1 MVDNTNN
8 INNNH
13 RSRTRKIVEEFVSCL
28 FRGEKVMPI
37 LHYAP
42 LSPPCRSVLLL
53 GRILNIDFDL
63 RLVDVLKGDNM
74 KPEFIEVC
82 VCVCVCARSFN
93 QFLKINNKNLALFAH
108 VLV

>member
-1 MVDNTNN
+1 MVDKSK
-8 INNNH
+8 INYNH
-13 RSRTRKIVEEFVSCL
+13 SRTRTPTRTRKIVEEFVSCL

-63 RLVDVLKGDNM
+63 RVVDVLKGDNM

-82 VCVCVCARSFN
+82 FSRKYLFN
-93 QFLKINNKNLALFAH
+93 IWHQKKKSI
-108 VLV
+108 

>member
-1 MVDNTNN
+1 MVDKSNKIHN
-8 INNNH
+8 
-13 RSRTRKIVEEFVSCL
+13 RCRTHKIVEEFVSCL

-53 GRILNIDFDL
+53 GRILNIEFDL
-63 RLVDVLKGDNM
+63 RVIDVLKGDNM

-82 VCVCVCARSFN
+82 VF
-93 QFLKINNKNLALFAH
+93 FPPLIFKFPNKNQY
-108 VLV
+108 VNI

>member
-1 MVDNTNN
+1 MVDKNN
-8 INNNH
+8 INLNH
-13 RSRTRKIVEEFVSCL
+13 SRSRTRNIVTEFVFCL

-53 GRILNIDFDL
+53 ARILNIDFDL
-63 RLVDVLKGDNM
+63 RVVDILKGDNM

-82 VCVCVCARSFN
+82 SFRD
-93 QFLKINNKNLALFAH
+93 I
-108 VLV
+108 VLT